1 MRKVLIAIPAMSGTV
16 HMGTMRSLL
25 AEMLGMIEIGWT
37 FDIYEVVGCSLM
49 EDARNL
55 CVSRMLGSDFTDL
68 VFLDSDVCWEPAGM
82 IKLLRHPVD
91 VVAAVYRHR
100 SDPVSWPVKWL
111 EDRKELWAD
120 PATGLLEVEGAPTGF
135 MRITRAAA
143 EKMTAAAE
151 WYHDKQAPEGKSWM
165 LFDRIRDE
173 NHQKWG
179 EDFSFCK
186 RWRELGGQ
194 VWIDPELEM
203 GHIGNKTFT
212 GKIGTWLKERPA

>member
-1 MRKVLIAIPAMSGTV
+1 MHKVLIAIPAMDGTI
-16 HMGTMRSLL
+16 HMGTMRALL
-25 AEMLGMIEIGWT
+25 AELLGLIQAGWL

-68 VFLDSDVCWEPAGM
+68 MFIDSDVCWEPGAM
-82 IKLLRHPVD
+82 IKLLMHPVD
-91 VVAAVYRHR
+91 IVGAVYRHR
-100 SDPVSWPVKWL
+100 RDPVTWPVKWL
-111 EDRKELWAD
+111 EERDELWAD

-135 MRITRAAA
+135 LRITRAAA
-143 EKMTAAAE
+143 EKMVASAE
-151 WYHDKQAPEGKSWM
+151 WYHDAQAPDGKSWM
-165 LFDRIRDE
+165 LFDRIRDA

-186 RWRELGGQ
+186 RWREMGGQ
-194 VWIDPELEM
+194 VWIDPEIEM

-212 GKIGTWLKERPA
+212 GTIGNWLRNRA